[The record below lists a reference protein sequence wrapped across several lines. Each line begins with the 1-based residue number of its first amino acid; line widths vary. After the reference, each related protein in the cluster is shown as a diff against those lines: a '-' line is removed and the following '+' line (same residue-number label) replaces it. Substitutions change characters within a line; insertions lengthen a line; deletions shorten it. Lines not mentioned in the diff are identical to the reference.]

1 MARTVKPL
9 EISSYISKQIRE
21 AKQPVSFAF
30 FCERRFIKVTAP
42 FGVPPLGG
50 IAAATKLQVPVK
62 TGTTNAVCKKSP
74 PRRATNFFYRPPAN
88 FHCVTSYR

>member
-42 FGVPPLGG
+42 FV
-50 IAAATKLQVPVK
+50 VPVL
-62 TGTTNAVCKKSP
+62 TGTYSLVQL
-74 PRRATNFFYRPPAN
+74 R
-88 FHCVTSYR
+88 FHLKAALETQYAKNHRL